1 MKTMTCKE
9 LGGACDHV
17 FYANTFEEIAKQ
29 SKNHAM
35 EMVEKGD
42 KAHLEAMEKMKELM
56 KEPEKMNEWYE
67 NKKAEF
73 QGLEDE

>member
-1 MKTMTCKE
+1 MKKMTCKE

-17 FYANTFEEIAKQ
+17 FYANTFEEIAEQ
-29 SKNHAM
+29 SKNHAV
-35 EMVEKGD
+35 EMFEKGD